1 MPKCTVNGKCFQ
13 TRIIV
18 NSAIKNAESVNW
30 SQDWQFVSGVS
41 VASIVRIPVI
51 NNDSREPK
59 ISRSASLKGKIGSSP
74 KLVTNKNQ
82 GDTKRPYM
90 DEKLVHKPK
99 NSRICKVR
107 VKSRC
112 QPNMAQYVPTSN
124 RFAMLANNIMTEL
137 ENDIDVDFHSK
148 VHSNSG

>member
-18 NSAIKNAESVNW
+18 NSEIKNAESVNW
-30 SQDWQFVSGVS
+30 SQDWKFVSGVS
-41 VASIVRIPVI
+41 FASIVRIPVI
-51 NNDSREPK
+51 NNDSRESK
-59 ISRSASLKGKIGSSP
+59 ISRSASLKGKIGCSP

-90 DEKLVHKPK
+90 DENLVHKPK

-107 VKSRC
+107 VKSMC
-112 QPNMAQYVPTSN
+112 QPWLNMYPLQ
-124 RFAMLANNIMTEL
+124 
-137 ENDIDVDFHSK
+137 IDLLCWPII
-148 VHSNSG
+148 